1 MAEQKSISPEVN
13 FAKANIYNFFNGFG
27 GPVWGAFTAY
37 YGPLMALLVALGAS
51 AFYNGVV
58 NALFWLGFI
67 LTQVPAAF
75 ISERFRYKKWMM
87 GFLFVLSGL
96 SLLIFGMLLFFTG
109 GSDLKLM
116 LGAFIICYGFTTIVS
131 GASTPFIFTLLFKII
146 PQNKLGSWLGI
157 YFMIASVGGILG
169 GFVVKP
175 ILALGY
181 PVSFEILF
189 ICAFIFSAAM
199 AVAVWLIAEPEG
211 ELAPQKESFGVYLRS
226 LVNIVKSDRNLVRFF
241 FGMWLTVGHYLVLT
255 FYSTYAVNEVG
266 IDQSVTGTFVSMNLI
281 GWMLASL
288 GPLFILI
295 APAGWI
301 MRLAGSRLSIPSNI
315 FSAGWIADRYGP
327 KQTLI
332 VFQIVAF
339 AGVAL
344 ALVAKSAFL
353 FYFVW
358 ILAGFAQICNNI
370 GYSNMAMLSCP
381 IQDKSSYIGL
391 VNLAVFPFVVVLP
404 MVVGALMGKAICCF
418 TVSYTST
425 FIVSMALMVIA
436 AIYIAVFVENPAEF
450 KRMKAEA
457 AKGV

>member
-1 MAEQKSISPEVN
+1 
-13 FAKANIYNFFNGFG
+13 
-27 GPVWGAFTAY
+27 
-37 YGPLMALLVALGAS
+37 MALLVALGAS

-75 ISERFRYKKWMM
+75 ISERFRYKKWAM
-87 GFLFVLSGL
+87 GFLFMLCGV
-96 SLLIFGMLLFFTG
+96 SLLVFGLLLMITG
-109 GSDLKLM
+109 GSNLKLM
-116 LGAFIICYGFTTIVS
+116 LGAFIVCYGFTTIVS
-131 GASTPFIFTLLFKII
+131 GASTPFSFTLLFKIV
-146 PQNKLGSWLGI
+146 PQQKLGSWLGI

-181 PVSFEILF
+181 PVSFEVLF
-189 ICAFIFSAAM
+189 ICVFFFAVAM
-199 AVAVWLIAEPEG
+199 AVAIWLIDEPEG
-211 ELAPQKESFGVYLRS
+211 ELAPRKESFGSYLGS
-226 LVNIVKSDRNLVRFF
+226 LVAIVKSDRNLVRFF

-255 FYSTYAVNEVG
+255 FYSAYAVNEVG

-288 GPLFILI
+288 GPFFIVL
-295 APAGWI
+295 APVGWI
-301 MRLAGSRLSIPSNI
+301 MRLSGSRAAIPSNI
-315 FSAGWIADRYGP
+315 FSAGWIADHLGP

-332 VFQIVAF
+332 AFQIMAF

-344 ALVAKSAFL
+344 ALVAKSALL

-358 ILAGFAQICNNI
+358 IFAGFAQICNNI

-391 VNLAVFPFVVVLP
+391 VNLAVFPLVVVLP
-404 MVVGALMGKAICCF
+404 MVVGALMGK
-418 TVSYTST
+418 TVLGLHISYTST
-425 FIVSMALMVIA
+425 FLVSMALMA
-436 AIYIAVFVENPAEF
+436 AAVLYIAVFVENPAEF
-450 KRMKAEA
+450 KRMKAAEAGEA
-457 AKGV
+457 A